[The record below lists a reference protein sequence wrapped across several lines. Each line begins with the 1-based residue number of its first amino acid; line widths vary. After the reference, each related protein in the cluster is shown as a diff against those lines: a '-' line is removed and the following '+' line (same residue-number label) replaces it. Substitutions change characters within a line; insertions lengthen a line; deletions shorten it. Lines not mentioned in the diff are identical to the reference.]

1 MKVGRSSDAAPDS
14 TGAGAEGN
22 IHTNDRGNEQADLQL
37 ADSGTKKRGVPNR
50 QADGQQRPGGAAG
63 QPEGGRVPD
72 AGGEDLQKIQ
82 AELQQQS
89 AIRDLGRL
97 ALAFAL
103 ANREKYVSWHVATY
117 GFRPAGF

>member
-1 MKVGRSSDAAPDS
+1 MKVGRSSNAAPD
-14 TGAGAEGN
+14 TPRAGAESDVYS
-22 IHTNDRGNEQADLQL
+22 HDRDHEQADLRL
-37 ADSGTKKRGVPNR
+37 AHSGAGKRGLHDQQDHR
-50 QADGQQRPGGAAG
+50 EQRPGGAAG

-89 AIRDLGRL
+89 AIRDLGKL

-103 ANREKYVSWHVATY
+103 ANREKYVDWHVATY

>member
-1 MKVGRSSDAAPDS
+1 MKVGRSSNAAPDPQ
-14 TGAGAEGN
+14 GAGAEGDS
-22 IHTNDRGNEQADLQL
+22 HTNDRGNEQADLSM
-37 ADSGTKKRGVPNR
+37 ADSGTQKRGVPNR
-50 QADGQQRPGGAAG
+50 QADGQQRPGGSAG

-103 ANREKYVSWHVATY
+103 ANREKYVDWHVATY

>member
-1 MKVGRSSDAAPDS
+1 MKVGNPGNHSPD
-14 TGAGAEGN
+14 TPRAGAEGN
-22 IHTNDRGNEQADLQL
+22 IHSDDRRSEQAHLSM
-37 ADSGTKKRGVPNR
+37 ADSGTQKRGVSHR

-89 AIRDLGRL
+89 AIRDLGKL

-103 ANREKYVSWHVATY
+103 ANREKYVDWHVATY

>member
-1 MKVGRSSDAAPDS
+1 MKVGRSSNAAPDS
-14 TGAGAEGN
+14 QGTGTEGN
-22 IHTNDRGNEQADLQL
+22 IHSDDRRSEQAHLSM
-37 ADSGTKKRGVPNR
+37 ADSGTQKRWIHD
-50 QADGQQRPGGAAG
+50 QQDHSEQRPGGPTG

-89 AIRDLGRL
+89 AIRDLGKL

-103 ANREKYVSWHVATY
+103 ANREKYVDWHVATY

>member
-1 MKVGRSSDAAPDS
+1 MKVGRSSNAAPDS
-14 TGAGAEGN
+14 QGTGAEGD
-22 IHTNDRGNEQADLQL
+22 IHPDDRRSEQAHLSM
-37 ADSGTKKRGVPNR
+37 ADSGTQKRGVSNR

-89 AIRDLGRL
+89 AIRDLGKL

-103 ANREKYVSWHVATY
+103 ANREKYVDWHVATY